1 MKDVIIL
8 NITPEMLT
16 EARAGAEE
24 LKSKWV
30 YGTRGATT
38 NRDIIGSLAH
48 QAVEIK
54 LKEWGMPFESYRK
67 VKYQG
72 GDKGDLKYE
81 NDLIDIKG
89 TGSGWLKDNRDFLVF
104 ANEIPKMKAVNIT
117 HLCFV
122 VVKLEEEKIYIYGVI
137 PFDDFLEISEPLK
150 LTWDNLKITADKLTP
165 FIDYI
170 NHT

>member
-8 NITPEMLT
+8 NITPEMLE
-16 EARAGAEE
+16 EAKIETEE
-24 LKSKWV
+24 LKSKWG
-30 YGTRGATT
+30 YGTRVATA

-54 LKEWGMPFESYRK
+54 LKEWGRPFESYRK

-89 TGSGWLKDNRDFLVF
+89 QKKVYNNQFLIF
-104 ANEIPKMKAVNIT
+104 DSEMESIERKGIT
-117 HLCFV
+117 HFCFV
-122 VVKLEEEKIYIYGVI
+122 EINYLENEAYIYGVI
-137 PFDDFLEISEPLK
+137 DIDDFKEKSIPVK
-150 LTWDNLKITADKLTP
+150 LTWDNHAIPIRELKP
-165 FIDYI
+165 FISYI
-170 NHT
+170 NHSN

>member
-1 MKDVIIL
+1 MNNTLIL
-8 NITPEMLT
+8 DITPEMLT
-16 EARAGAEE
+16 EARAEAEE
-24 LKSKWV
+24 LKSKWG
-30 YGTRGATT
+30 YGTRGATED
-38 NRDIIGSLAH
+38 RDIIGSLAH

-54 LKEWGMPFESYRK
+54 LKEWGRPFESYRK

-89 TGSGWLKDNRDFLVF
+89 TASGWLRYDRDFLVF
-104 ANEIPKMKAVNIT
+104 ANEIPKMKAIGIT

-137 PFDDFLEISEPLK
+137 PFEDFLEIAEPLK
-150 LTWDNLKITADKLTP
+150 LTWDNLKITADKLRP
-165 FIDYI
+165 FIDYV